1 MKPIVSK
8 SMTIGEPVDG
18 IALQNEAHGHHKKW
32 TIEVKFVA
40 WAVILVET
48 CHEHIERHMINDI
61 NGLFVID
68 WINVGQPISV
78 LGQQGC
84 AEANDTHQDQHGEL
98 HFPKEMPDLQ
108 EHTECA
114 CLVALGDHFGH
125 FQVSL
130 GLKSTLFVAHHSSL
144 VDLVG
149 GDGVE

>member
-1 MKPIVSK
+1 
-8 SMTIGEPVDG
+8 
-18 IALQNEAHGHHKKW
+18 
-32 TIEVKFVA
+32 
-40 WAVILVET
+40 
-48 CHEHIERHMINDI
+48 MINDI

-78 LGQQGC
+78 LGQQGS

-130 GLKSTLFVAHHSSL
+130 GLESTLFVAHHSSL
-144 VDLVG
+144 VNLVG